1 MTVVP
6 AVARTRAELA
16 AARAALPGTVALV
29 PTMGALHEGH
39 RALLRRAGEVADS
52 TVVSIFVNPLQF
64 APTEDLDRYPRT
76 FDADLAMCADE
87 GVDLVFAPDR
97 AQMYPREPLVR
108 IAAGPIGDRFE
119 GASRPGH
126 FDGVLTVV
134 AKLFA
139 LVRPDVAVF
148 GGKDAQQL
156 ALVRR
161 MVADLDLPVRIE
173 AVPII
178 RDDDGLAL
186 STRNAY
192 LSVPQRQA
200 ALALPRALRAAE
212 DAQAN
217 GASPAAI
224 VEVARAVLDDAN
236 GVTPDYVDLVDP
248 ESFESVSADSFASLN
263 LTPTDAGHLAEAVL
277 VIAARVGST
286 RLIDN
291 TVMTLQPIAT
301 PTANGARA

>member
-1 MTVVP
+1 VTVGP

-16 AARAALPGTVALV
+16 PARATLPATVALV

-39 RALLRRAGEVADS
+39 RALLRRASEVADS

-76 FDADLAMCADE
+76 FDADLAMCTDE
-87 GVDLVFAPDR
+87 GVDLVFAPAR
-97 AQMYPREPLVR
+97 AQMYAREPLVR

-236 GVTPDYVDLVDP
+236 GVTLDYVDLVDP
-248 ESFESVSADSFASLN
+248 ESFASLSADAAQ
-263 LTPTDAGHLAEAVL
+263 PAEAVL

>member
-1 MTVVP
+1 VTV
-6 AVARTRAELA
+6 ATVARTRAELA
-16 AARAALPGTVALV
+16 AARATLPGTVALV

-39 RALLRRAGEVADS
+39 RALLRRAGQVADA

-87 GVDLVFAPDR
+87 GVQLVFAPDR

-108 IAAGPIGDRFE
+108 IAGGPIGDRFE

-139 LVRPDVAVF
+139 LVHPDIAVF

-161 MVADLDLPVRIE
+161 MVADLDLPVHIE

-186 STRNAY
+186 SSRNAY

-212 DAQAN
+212 DAQVN
-217 GASPAAI
+217 GAPLADI
-224 VEVARAVLDDAN
+224 VEAARAVLVEAD
-236 GVTPDYVDLVDP
+236 GVTIDYVDLVDP
-248 ESFESVSADSFASLN
+248 ESFAALN
-263 LTPTDAGHLAEAVL
+263 PAAGNAGGPAEALL

>member
-1 MTVVP
+1 VTVVTR
-6 AVARTRAELA
+6 VARTRAELA
-16 AARAALPGTVALV
+16 AARATLPTTVALV

-39 RALLRRAGEVADS
+39 RALLRRARDVADS

-76 FDADLAMCADE
+76 FDADLAMCAAE

-97 AQMYPREPLVR
+97 AQMYLREPLVR

-119 GASRPGH
+119 GASRRGH

-148 GGKDAQQL
+148 GQKDAQQL

-161 MVADLDLPVRIE
+161 MVSDLDLPVRIE

-178 RDDDGLAL
+178 RDDGGLAL
-186 STRNAY
+186 SSRNAY
-192 LSVPQRQA
+192 LSAPQRQA
-200 ALALPRALRAAE
+200 ALALSRALRAAE
-212 DAQAN
+212 HAQAG
-217 GASPAAI
+217 GASPADI
-224 VEVARAVLDDAN
+224 VEAARAVLAGVE

-248 ESFESVSADSFASLN
+248 ESFESLAD
-263 LTPTDAGHLAEAVL
+263 TVDADRPAEAVL
-277 VIAARVGST
+277 VLAARVGST

-291 TVMTLQPIAT
+291 TVMTLQPSAT
-301 PTANGARA
+301 PTVAST

>member
-1 MTVVP
+1 MTV
-6 AVARTRAELA
+6 ATVARTRAELA
-16 AARAALPGTVALV
+16 AARATLPGTVALV

-39 RALLRRAGEVADS
+39 RALLRRAGQVADA

-87 GVDLVFAPDR
+87 GVQLVFAPAR

-108 IAAGPIGDRFE
+108 IAAGPIGHRFE

-139 LVRPDVAVF
+139 LVHPDIAVF
-148 GGKDAQQL
+148 GGKDAQQV

-186 STRNAY
+186 SSRNAY

-212 DAQAN
+212 DAQVN
-217 GASPAAI
+217 GAPLADI
-224 VEVARAVLDDAN
+224 VEAARAVLVEADA
-236 GVTPDYVDLVDP
+236 VTIDYVDLVDP
-248 ESFESVSADSFASLN
+248 ESFASLNPESFASLN
-263 LTPTDAGHLAEAVL
+263 PAAGNAGGPAEALL

-291 TVMTLQPIAT
+291 TVMTLQPSAT
-301 PTANGARA
+301 PTANGART

>member
-1 MTVVP
+1 MTVGT
-6 AVARTRAELA
+6 VARTRAELA
-16 AARAALPGTVALV
+16 AARATLPGTVALV

-39 RALLRRAGEVADS
+39 RALLRRAGQVADA

-87 GVDLVFAPDR
+87 GVQLVFAPAR

-139 LVRPDVAVF
+139 LVHPDIAVF
-148 GGKDAQQL
+148 GGKDAQQV

-186 STRNAY
+186 SSRNAY

-212 DAQAN
+212 DAQVN
-217 GASPAAI
+217 GAPLADI
-224 VEVARAVLDDAN
+224 VEAARAVLVEAD
-236 GVTPDYVDLVDP
+236 GVTIDYVDLVDP
-248 ESFESVSADSFASLN
+248 ESFASLNPESFASLN
-263 LTPTDAGHLAEAVL
+263 PAAGNAGGPAEALL

-291 TVMTLQPIAT
+291 TVMTLQRTAA
-301 PTANGARA
+301 PTANGART

>member
-1 MTVVP
+1 MTVGP

-16 AARAALPGTVALV
+16 PARATLPATVALV

-39 RALLRRAGEVADS
+39 RALLRRASEVADS

-76 FDADLAMCADE
+76 FDADLAMCTDE
-87 GVDLVFAPDR
+87 GVDLVFAPAR
-97 AQMYPREPLVR
+97 AQMYAREPLVR

-178 RDDDGLAL
+178 RDDEGLAL

-236 GVTPDYVDLVDP
+236 GVTLDYVDLVDP
-248 ESFESVSADSFASLN
+248 ESFASLSADAAQ
-263 LTPTDAGHLAEAVL
+263 PAEAVL

>member
-1 MTVVP
+1 MTVGP

-16 AARAALPGTVALV
+16 PARATLPATVALV

-39 RALLRRAGEVADS
+39 RALLRRASEVADS

-76 FDADLAMCADE
+76 FDADLAMCTDE
-87 GVDLVFAPDR
+87 GVDLVFAPAR
-97 AQMYPREPLVR
+97 AQMYAREPLVR

-236 GVTPDYVDLVDP
+236 GVTLDYVDLVDP
-248 ESFESVSADSFASLN
+248 ESFASLSADAAQ
-263 LTPTDAGHLAEAVL
+263 PAEAVL